1 MRDLSPSL
9 LFDIIAA
16 DRSPRTNEEAKSMSK
31 VKLAVIGGSGVYDM
45 EALTDV
51 EERQI
56 TTPFGDPSD
65 HIVVGTLS
73 GKRIAFLPRHGR
85 GHRLTPTEVPY
96 RANIWALKS
105 LGVERIISISAC
117 GSMKE
122 TYAPRHIVIPDQIY
136 DNTKKRD
143 YSFFGDGLVAH
154 IGIAEPFC
162 PHLRQVLFDAVKRAG
177 GTVHMG
183 GTFITIE
190 GPRFSTRGESNIY
203 RSWGV
208 DIIGMTAVPE
218 AQLAR
223 EAEICYATMAHVT
236 DYDVWHETEEPVS
249 VEALLA
255 TLAANTELAQNALRG
270 VIAKLAATER
280 DCECGSTLAAALIT
294 QRDLIPAETKEK
306 LAPLVGKYLDST
318 LSIRES
324 LKNTKGK
331 GKTGGE

>member
-1 MRDLSPSL
+1 
-9 LFDIIAA
+9 
-16 DRSPRTNEEAKSMSK
+16 MSEI
-31 VKLAVIGGSGVYDM
+31 KLAVIGGSGIYDL
-45 EALTDV
+45 EALTDI
-51 EERQI
+51 EERHI
-56 TTPFGDPSD
+56 STPFGNPSD
-65 HIVVGTLS
+65 AIVIGTLS

-85 GHRLTPTEVPY
+85 GHRLTPTEVPS

-122 TYAPRHIVIPDQIY
+122 KYAARHIVIPDQIY

-143 YSFFGDGLVAH
+143 YSFFGEGLVAH

-162 PHLRQVLFDAVKRAG
+162 PHLREVLREAAAKAG

-183 GTFITIE
+183 GTFLTIE

-203 RSWGV
+203 RSWGI

-236 DYDVWHETEEPVS
+236 DYDVWHEEEEAVN
-249 VEALLA
+249 VEMLIANLMSNA
-255 TLAANTELAQNALRG
+255 TLSKRTIAELVPLLTDERPCDCGQALSS
-270 VIAKLAATER
+270 AF
-280 DCECGSTLAAALIT
+280 IT
-294 QRDLIPAETKEK
+294 RRDLIPREKIEK
-306 LAPLVGKYLDST
+306 LGPIVAKYF
-318 LSIRES
+318 
-324 LKNTKGK
+324 G
-331 GKTGGE
+331 

>member
-1 MRDLSPSL
+1 
-9 LFDIIAA
+9 
-16 DRSPRTNEEAKSMSK
+16 MSE

-45 EALTDV
+45 EALTDI
-51 EERQI
+51 EERRVA
-56 TTPFGDPSD
+56 TPFGNPSD
-65 HIVVGTLS
+65 AIIIGTLS

-117 GSMKE
+117 GSMKD
-122 TYAPRHIVIPDQIY
+122 TYAPRNIVIPDQIY
-136 DNTKKRD
+136 DNTKKRE

-162 PHLRQVLFDAVKRAG
+162 PHLRQVLYEAVNRAG

-236 DYDVWHETEEPVS
+236 DYDVWHDEEEAVN
-249 VEALLA
+249 VEMLIGNLMANAALSKRTIAQLVPLLTDERPCDCGDALA
-255 TLAANTELAQNALRG
+255 TAMITH
-270 VIAKLAATER
+270 R
-280 DCECGSTLAAALIT
+280 DA
-294 QRDLIPAETKEK
+294 IPREK
-306 LAPLVGKYLDST
+306 IEQLGPIVARYLP
-318 LSIRES
+318 
-324 LKNTKGK
+324 
-331 GKTGGE
+331 

>member
-1 MRDLSPSL
+1 MD
-9 LFDIIAA
+9 
-16 DRSPRTNEEAKSMSK
+16 E
-31 VKLAVIGGSGVYDM
+31 VKLAVIGGSGVYDI

-56 TTPFGDPSD
+56 ATPFGDPSD
-65 HIVVGTLS
+65 TITIGTLS
-73 GKRIAFLPRHGR
+73 GVRIAFLPRHGR
-85 GHRLTPTEVPY
+85 GHRLTPSEVPY

-117 GSMKE
+117 GSMKKR
-122 TYAPRHIVIPDQIY
+122 YKPRHIVIPDQIY
-136 DNTKKRD
+136 DNTKGRD

-162 PHLRQVLFDAVKRAG
+162 PHLRGLLCEAAQQAG

-190 GPRFSTRGESNIY
+190 GPRFSTRGESKIY

-236 DYDVWHETEEPVS
+236 DYDVWHEEEEAVN
-249 VEALLA
+249 VEMLIANLVANAALSKRTIA
-255 TLAANTELAQNALRG
+255 TLAPLLPA
-270 VIAKLAATER
+270 ER
-280 DCECGSTLAAALIT
+280 NCDCGQALAAAIIT
-294 QRDLIPAETKEK
+294 QRDLIPPDKIAQ
-306 LAPLVGKYLDST
+306 LGPIAAKYF
-318 LSIRES
+318 
-324 LKNTKGK
+324 
-331 GKTGGE
+331 GG